1 MWEQKFE
8 QKRKAL
14 KEIEQQ
20 LNRENAEL
28 EKKLC
33 LLQETYT
40 RLDQDKR
47 KQEAEYQEKI
57 QEYEAQIQNLDST
70 AGEAYYY
77 GNAQAESIMQLK
89 TTMQDLE
96 RQLSDLQS
104 TYDKDKALWEGKCQ
118 FLENQKEN
126 YKKDLIESQRK
137 FEITL
142 EQLQKRGNSA
152 QDKYEYNQNALV
164 KVIENKYKNQI
175 KEMLESHQCLQSE
188 FQNKNKRLE
197 DENKT
202 VTQQTVV
209 KTREVEIEKQQLE
222 QRLQEYVKQEAC
234 LKNDLDELRAD
245 RDKRIKEHMQQ
256 VQKDKEMF
264 KQRIAEA
271 EKKAKESDAKR
282 TQMIFDMEK
291 EKARWQM
298 EYDNIVTQKR
308 ELEDIIAN
316 LERRKDLLFKEN
328 ERLKVEWKSGSQ
340 SKPNRSSVERR
351 ISTSAV
357 SNVAGPKLGLGLGSS
372 LNQPTA
378 GPHLGGPG
386 FNHRS
391 QKSSG
396 EEKNGVT
403 QSNGGNA
410 QGKAVGL
417 RGGIKSG
424 LTGNSSSVRGSQQSL
439 MPPHPQKYQIQLQQL
454 QFQTSHS
461 Q

>member
-1 MWEQKFE
+1 
-8 QKRKAL
+8 
-14 KEIEQQ
+14 
-20 LNRENAEL
+20 
-28 EKKLC
+28 
-33 LLQETYT
+33 
-40 RLDQDKR
+40 
-47 KQEAEYQEKI
+47 
-57 QEYEAQIQNLDST
+57 
-70 AGEAYYY
+70 
-77 GNAQAESIMQLK
+77 MQLK

-175 KEMLESHQCLQSE
+175 KEMLESHQCLQAE

-197 DENKT
+197 EENKT
-202 VTQQTVV
+202 INQQTAV

-222 QRLQEYVKQEAC
+222 QRLQEYMKGEAC

-264 KQRIAEA
+264 KQRVAEA

-328 ERLKVEWKSGSQ
+328 ERLKAEWKSGSQ
-340 SKPNRSSVERR
+340 SKANRSSVERR
-351 ISTSAV
+351 RSTGSG
-357 SNVAGPKLGLGLGSS
+357 SNIAGPKLGLGLGSS
-372 LNQPTA
+372 LNQPAA
-378 GPHLGGPG
+378 GSHLGGPG
-386 FNHRS
+386 FNNRS
-391 QKSSG
+391 QKSTG
-396 EEKNGVT
+396 EEKNGVI

-410 QGKAVGL
+410 QGKIVGL
-417 RGGIKSG
+417 RGGVKSG
-424 LTGNSSSVRGSQQSL
+424 LTGNSSAVRGSQQSL
-439 MPPHPQKYQIQLQQL
+439 MPPHPQKYQ
-454 QFQTSHS
+454 
-461 Q
+461 

>member
-33 LLQETYT
+33 LLQENYT
-40 RLDQDKR
+40 RLDQDRR
-47 KQEAEYQEKI
+47 KQDAEYQEKV
-57 QEYEAQIQNLDST
+57 QEYEAQIQNLDSS

-152 QDKYEYNQNALV
+152 QDKYEHNRDALV

-188 FQNKNKRLE
+188 LQTKSQRLE

-202 VTQQTVV
+202 LNQHSIV
-209 KTREVEIEKQQLE
+209 KYRDVEIEKQQLE
-222 QRLQEYVKQEAC
+222 QRVQELLKAEAC
-234 LKNDLDELRAD
+234 LKNDLDELRID
-245 RDKRIKEHMQQ
+245 RDKRIKEH
-256 VQKDKEMF
+256 
-264 KQRIAEA
+264 
-271 EKKAKESDAKR
+271 SL
-282 TQMIFDMEK
+282 QM
-291 EKARWQM
+291 
-298 EYDNIVTQKR
+298 
-308 ELEDIIAN
+308 
-316 LERRKDLLFKEN
+316 
-328 ERLKVEWKSGSQ
+328 
-340 SKPNRSSVERR
+340 
-351 ISTSAV
+351 
-357 SNVAGPKLGLGLGSS
+357 
-372 LNQPTA
+372 
-378 GPHLGGPG
+378 
-386 FNHRS
+386 
-391 QKSSG
+391 
-396 EEKNGVT
+396 
-403 QSNGGNA
+403 
-410 QGKAVGL
+410 
-417 RGGIKSG
+417 
-424 LTGNSSSVRGSQQSL
+424 
-439 MPPHPQKYQIQLQQL
+439 
-454 QFQTSHS
+454 
-461 Q
+461 